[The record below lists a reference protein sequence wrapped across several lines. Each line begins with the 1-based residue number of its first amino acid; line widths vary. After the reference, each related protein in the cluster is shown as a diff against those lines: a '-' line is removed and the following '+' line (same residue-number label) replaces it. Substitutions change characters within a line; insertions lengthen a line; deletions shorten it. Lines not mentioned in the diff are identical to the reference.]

1 MQFDEQQI
9 DEFLKRIPGDVIIIG
24 LFFLL
29 LIFGI
34 RWQSSTLLIFVS
46 LIILVVVIG
55 GYSVAKKIGKQILVK
70 KLSDLGAQEDAL
82 SKILETSTSES
93 SEKEYPV
100 PPDTRQKT
108 EITSTNKSLNYVKK
122 AQDALQHNNVD
133 DAISYL
139 ELAIKN
145 DSQNWYAFS
154 MLGSLYLNFK
164 KDQDTALKYL
174 LPAIEL
180 DKNHFNHFMNAGV
193 ACIWKKEN
201 KSAIEHLT
209 KAIEIIERDHIARH
223 IPKFVMEYGKC
234 LMFIGEA
241 YKNLQE
247 IPKSKE
253 YVKKSLEKLKEIPNQ
268 YRDELINYWIKEAQD
283 RLTRLEA
290 H

>member
-1 MQFDEQQI
+1 MQFDEEQI
-9 DEFLKRIPGDVIIIG
+9 DWFLKRIPEDAIIIG

-34 RWQSSTLLIFVS
+34 LWQSSTLLIFVS
-46 LIILVVVIG
+46 LIILVIVIG
-55 GYSVAKKIGKQILVK
+55 PYSEAKKIGRQILVK
-70 KLSDLGAQEDAL
+70 KLSDLGAQKDTL
-82 SKILETSTSES
+82 SGMSEPSISES
-93 SEKEYPV
+93 NEKKYPV

-122 AQDALQHNNVD
+122 AQDALQHSNID

-154 MLGSLYLNFK
+154 MLGTLYLNFK
-164 KDQDTALKYL
+164 NDGDTALKYL

-193 ACIWKKEN
+193 ACIWKKED

-209 KAIEIIERDHIARH
+209 KAIEIIERDHTARH
-223 IPKFVMEYGKC
+223 IPRIVMEYGKC

-241 YKNLQE
+241 HEHLQD
-247 IPKSKE
+247 ISKSKE
-253 YVKKSLEKLKEIPNQ
+253 CVKKSLEKLKEIPNQ
-268 YRDELINYWIKEAQD
+268 YRDGLINYWIKEAQN